1 MDKILKNSWPL
12 FLGVSMIVLAYGFQG
27 SLLGVRA
34 VQEKFSL
41 TSIGFMMSGY
51 FVGYFLGAK
60 YITTI
65 ISRVGHIRAFAAFA
79 SIASAAILAH
89 SIFVNPLTWFFLRLF
104 TGVSMVSIYTITE
117 SWLNDRSSNKN
128 RGSVLSLYMLIIYA
142 SMGIGMFL
150 LNFSSPQ
157 NFEPFILISLL
168 MSMALIPIL
177 MSKRKAPTFKK
188 IQGMSLKELY
198 ETSPLGVFGAFNYGL
213 VQAALFTMLA
223 VYAASMNFSIF
234 EISVVTF
241 LLSISGAIS
250 QWPIGKLSDM
260 FDRRLVL
267 IYSTFAAAF
276 FGLCAIFSAG
286 QMYLPDG
293 LASSKFWF
301 YIFVILFAVV
311 SLPMF
316 AIILAYTNDYIP
328 KEKFV
333 VAGAGLQTAFGL
345 GAMSGPFLC
354 SMLMSF
360 VGPNGFWMFLIFF
373 HTVIG
378 LFGVYRMR
386 VRKRVEENPDSS
398 FTPMPESITPVGMEL
413 NPQTEPIEEPAPMQ
427 AANEENTQII
437 EPTENIEVVEPVD
450 QTQVIK
456 EPTDENRN

>member
-234 EISVVTF
+234 EISIVTF

-354 SMLMSF
+354 SMLMSL

>member
-1 MDKILKNSWPL
+1 
-12 FLGVSMIVLAYGFQG
+12 
-27 SLLGVRA
+27 
-34 VQEKFSL
+34 VQNISQ
-41 TSIGFMMSGY
+41 
-51 FVGYFLGAK
+51 
-60 YITTI
+60 TI

-89 SIFVNPLTWFFLRLF
+89 SIFVNPYTWFLLRLL
-104 TGVSMVSIYTITE
+104 TGMSMVSIYTITE

-188 IQGMSLKELY
+188 IQGMSLRELY
-198 ETSPLGVFGAFNYGL
+198 ETSPLGVFSAFNYGL

-250 QWPIGKLSDM
+250 QWPIGKLSDI

-276 FGLCAIFSAG
+276 FGICAIFSAG

-301 YIFVILFAVV
+301 YIFVILFAFV

-386 VRKRVEENPDSS
+386 IRKRVEENPDSS

-427 AANEENTQII
+427 AATEENTQII

-450 QTQVIK
+450 QTQTIK

>member
-234 EISVVTF
+234 EISIVTF
-241 LLSISGAIS
+241 LLSMSGAIS